1 MVPRNDV
8 VFLDAD
14 KSLEE
19 NLSQVEAH
27 RYSRFPVVRGNW
39 EEVLGIVSTSQLL
52 NQMLRGASP
61 SNGTPQ
67 PCGVC
72 T

>member
-1 MVPRNDV
+1 MVRNVFRLDDRQIASFMVPRNDV

-27 RYSRFPVVRGNW
+27 RYSC
-39 EEVLGIVSTSQLL
+39 LLYTS
-52 NQMLRGASP
+52 R
-61 SNGTPQ
+61 
-67 PCGVC
+67 CV
-72 T
+72 